1 MAKTAKEWVK
11 TPPFPTSHFVDS
23 RIYTDETLF
32 KEEQE
37 KIFNKSW
44 IIACH
49 ESELPGAYDYRTF
62 SHPGG
67 APLIIVKGEDLKIR
81 TFYNICPH
89 RGNTLLYDPVGNA
102 KRIT

>member
-1 MAKTAKEWVK
+1 MAKTAKEWIK

-44 IIACH
+44 I
-49 ESELPGAYDYRTF
+49 LQMQTMR
-62 SHPGG
+62 
-67 APLIIVKGEDLKIR
+67 
-81 TFYNICPH
+81 
-89 RGNTLLYDPVGNA
+89 TLLMLLAIMVLA
-102 KRIT
+102 

>member
-1 MAKTAKEWVK
+1 MSKSAKEWIQ

-23 RIYTDETLF
+23 RIYTDESLF

-49 ESELPGAYDYRTF
+49 ETELPGAYDYRTF

-67 APLIIVKGEDLKIR
+67 ALSLIHI
-81 TFYNICPH
+81 
-89 RGNTLLYDPVGNA
+89 
-102 KRIT
+102 